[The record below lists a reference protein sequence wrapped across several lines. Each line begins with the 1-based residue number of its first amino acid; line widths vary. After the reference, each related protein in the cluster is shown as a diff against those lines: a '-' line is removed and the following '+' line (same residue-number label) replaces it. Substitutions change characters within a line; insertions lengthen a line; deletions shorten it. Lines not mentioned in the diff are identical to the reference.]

1 MKITFTKAYT
11 KYAVGDSDDF
21 HTVEGGALVALGLT
35 EEVKEEAPAPKKGD
49 KEKSNGDQ

>member
-21 HTVEGGALVALGLT
+21 PTVEGGALVALGLAV
-35 EEVKEEAPAPKKGD
+35 EVKEAPAPKKGEKD
-49 KEKSNGDQ
+49 KE